1 MRKVGESVNV
11 KNKKKKYNLM
21 STISFY
27 LNLSKILH
35 FFKKILIQKERENIN
50 NLMIRRMWLNFNIE

>member
-1 MRKVGESVNV
+1 MVKRMRKVGERVNV
-11 KNKKKKYNLM
+11 KKNEYNLM
-21 STISFY
+21 STIFFY

-35 FFKKILIQKERENIN
+35 LKKKKQKERENIN

>member
-1 MRKVGESVNV
+1 
-11 KNKKKKYNLM
+11 M
-21 STISFY
+21 STIFFY

-35 FFKKILIQKERENIN
+35 FYFLKQKERENIN